1 MPACRAANATNQVD
15 AVDST
20 RGVRAVDEPYPDTR
34 LLVAALRAQTPP
46 EFQYLIDDGFDR
58 VVLYDNKAV
67 SATSRR
73 LPNGKYEVTL
83 DVQARKVQADSN
95 GVESPMPLADYVDIG
110 VFKGKA
116 GEEQPLSMQLVKLT
130 AERRR
135 FTIVVDER
143 PTRAGIDP
151 YNKLIDRDADDNMID
166 VANR

>member
-67 SATSRR
+67 SAT
-73 LPNGKYEVTL
+73 
-83 DVQARKVQADSN
+83 
-95 GVESPMPLADYVDIG
+95 
-110 VFKGKA
+110 
-116 GEEQPLSMQLVKLT
+116 
-130 AERRR
+130 
-135 FTIVVDER
+135 
-143 PTRAGIDP
+143 
-151 YNKLIDRDADDNMID
+151 
-166 VANR
+166 